1 MKKAKSKKPLKV
13 IAKNKSNAKTKQ
25 GTEIKLKN
33 FDKVAVVK
41 GKVEKTL
48 AMLIDKLFGL
58 EKEIQKNV
66 IPQMAQTLVLYLVS
80 LKKKDIKA
88 YNSQNLSTLKKY
100 CFDLVGY
107 ERVTKLGIKLG
118 NDSFEMQVGRA
129 VKTALG
135 MEAGYL
141 KINKSIIQTKAGNI
155 GDGKVKYQQQDGKVK
170 EMKNPKPDEWQKAR
184 IKDIEDL
191 FKSKILGQTSNKPNG
206 NTKTPK
212 GNKHKTVTIDQHLN
226 ETFKHLQNMNVLKDK
241 KLAEI
246 TSGRKAKYKSIAL
259 SILRLFAKISVVN
272 VEGTTITNTN
282 EVQFTATTHLSETWA
297 RKHFATA
304 IKNVASEPIAKAES
318 K

>member
-13 IAKNKSNAKTKQ
+13 VAKNKSNAKTKK
-25 GTEIKLKN
+25 GTEIKLKMFN
-33 FDKVAVVK
+33 KVVVVANK
-41 GKVEKTL
+41 TEKTL
-48 AMLIDKLFGL
+48 ATLIDKLFGL
-58 EKEIQKNV
+58 EKEIQKSV
-66 IPQMAQTLVLYLVS
+66 IPQMAQALYTYLMS
-80 LKKKDIKA
+80 LKKTDIKA

-107 ERVTKLGIKLG
+107 EKTTKLGIKLQ

-129 VKTALG
+129 VKSALG
-135 MEAGYL
+135 LEAGYL
-141 KINKSIIQTKAGNI
+141 KINKSVIEVKAKNI
-155 GDGKVKYQQQDGKVK
+155 GDGKVKYQQQDGKIK
-170 EMKNPKPDEWQKAR
+170 EMKNPNPNEYQKAR

-212 GNKHKTVTIDQHLN
+212 GNKFKPVTIDQQLN
-226 ETFKHLQNMNVLKDK
+226 EVAKHLANMNVLKDK

-259 SILRLFAKISVVN
+259 SILRLLAKISVVN
-272 VEGTTITNTN
+272 VDGTSITNTN

-304 IKNVASEPIAKAES
+304 IKNVASEPVAKVES

>member
-13 IAKNKSNAKTKQ
+13 VAKNKSNAKAKQ
-25 GTEIKLKN
+25 GKELKLKM
-33 FDKVAVVK
+33 FDKVVVVANK
-41 GKVEKTL
+41 TEKTL
-48 AMLIDKLFGL
+48 ATLIDKLFGL

-66 IPQMAQTLVLYLVS
+66 IPQMAQTLYTYLMS
-80 LKKKDIKA
+80 LQKKDIKA

-107 ERVTKLGIKLG
+107 ERVTKLGIKHQ

-135 MEAGYL
+135 IEAGYL
-141 KINKSIIQTKAGNI
+141 KINKGIIQAKAGI
-155 GDGKVKYQQQDGKVK
+155 ISPMVKYQQQDGKMD
-170 EMKNPKPDEWQKAR
+170 EMKNPNPEKLQNAK
-184 IKDIEDL
+184 IKNIEDL
-191 FKSKILGQTSNKPNG
+191 FKSEILGQSSNKPNG

-226 ETFKHLQNMNVLKDK
+226 KISEHLRNMNVLKDK

-246 TSGRKAKYKSIAL
+246 TDGRKAKYKSIAL
-259 SILRLFAKISVVN
+259 SILRLLAKISVVN

-304 IKNVASEPIAKAES
+304 IKNVASEPVAKVES